1 MSGIDDTTSNANQ
14 DGIVLDPDDAPLGDT
29 TVGDTAAA
37 DAEFDGQATA
47 EPIDDE
53 SYPASQVQPESQG
66 EDPVVAELGED
77 GEGDLSPEDI

>member
-1 MSGIDDTTSNANQ
+1 MSGIDDTTSDANQ
-14 DGIVLDPDDAPLGDT
+14 DGIVSDPDDAPLGDT
-29 TVGDTAAA
+29 TVGDTAA
-37 DAEFDGQATA
+37 DAEFDGLATA